1 MRWGEARLSRLAGLR
16 WPSEFGVLTW
26 GAINWKKG
34 RLTALAKKTEHHGG
48 DHAVRVVPICPELR
62 ATLAE
67 AFEQADTGAT
77 LLVPMAARK
86 TVNLRTYLEKSII
99 KAGHEPWPRLLQN
112 LRASCETDWVE
123 KYPSHVVAKWLGHS
137 PKVAAQHYLMSREHH
152 FDDVVAGGS
161 AAEPSVAGAGQ
172 AVPESCSADCSAPAT
187 QNATQQ
193 ASAPDSAR
201 PHKTTEPAATIQVAA
216 GSSKLAPVTET
227 DRMAGTGTEQTRFHS
242 GKQGVESS
250 CDAECDA
257 ISGDRIELPAQAVAL
272 IAGMGISEDER
283 MAVRARLTAATASTM
298 VVLPT
303 GRATIIRLPRHH
315 GKSRQSMTTVQEIEK
330 AIEALPLADQ
340 LRLYR
345 DLPHLI
351 GSVPEELDWQRLAI
365 EEFFKDDSPDDSVY
379 DSI

>member
-1 MRWGEARLSRLAGLR
+1 LRLRWGEARLSRLAGLR

-86 TVNLRTYLEKSII
+86 TVNLRTYLEKIII

-137 PKVAAQHYLMSREHH
+137 PKVAAQRYLMSREHH

-216 GSSKLAPVTET
+216 GSSVFAPVTKT
-227 DRMAGTGTEQTRFHS
+227 GQVAGTGTEQTRFHFE
-242 GKQGVESS
+242 KQGVVSK
-250 CDAECDA
+250 CDAGHRRGQRWQQDQVAE
-257 ISGDRIELPAQAVAL
+257 SPAQ
-272 IAGMGISEDER
+272 
-283 MAVRARLTAATASTM
+283 
-298 VVLPT
+298 
-303 GRATIIRLPRHH
+303 
-315 GKSRQSMTTVQEIEK
+315 
-330 AIEALPLADQ
+330 
-340 LRLYR
+340 
-345 DLPHLI
+345 
-351 GSVPEELDWQRLAI
+351 
-365 EEFFKDDSPDDSVY
+365 
-379 DSI
+379 